1 MKVRAVQRIQYL
13 IKWKQSSALNTTNAQ
28 TGATL
33 TSHQTHTIVWNCTD
47 NTGNVLPDGDYQFWV
62 EFTEDEAQGPFTSY
76 TFTKGTAPVNTNF
89 ANQTNFKSVS
99 IVYTP
104 DNIAVESI
112 ETLEAVVINNSN
124 ARLTMFRVPTVP
136 ADNAL
141 LQIYEINGRKVFETQ
156 YFIDNGE
163 LRTFQ
168 WVAKDADKAK
178 IYVYRL
184 ENGAVVYKGKFYKS
198 IR

>member
-1 MKVRAVQRIQYL
+1 MKLRVRLQVIRL
-13 IKWKQSSALNTTNAQ
+13 PKALR
-28 TGATL
+28 
-33 TSHQTHTIVWNCTD
+33 
-47 NTGNVLPDGDYQFWV
+47 
-62 EFTEDEAQGPFTSY
+62 
-76 TFTKGTAPVNTNF
+76 VNTNF

-184 ENGAVVYKGKFYKS
+184 ENVAVVYKGKFYKS